1 MATLIRIALIDT
13 DPVLRAALVEQFGAS
28 SDFDIRG
35 AGTVAEAVSASNGDL
50 HHIDAVLLAG
60 EAASEESLGQLAA
73 AGFSGPVA
81 ALGASAS
88 LKGAAVL
95 TLDRPIR
102 FTTLASAIRGAL
114 HDHARS
120 DDARFR
126 IGPYEFQPSDR
137 TLTAEGRETVRL
149 TDKEAG
155 ILRYLHRAGR
165 PVARDEL
172 LGEVWGYNSGVTT
185 HTLETHIYRLRQK
198 MEPGSD
204 DARLLVTEESGY
216 TLAAAGEYSSGD

>member
-1 MATLIRIALIDT
+1 MAAVIRIALIDP
-13 DPVLRAALVEQFGAS
+13 DPVLRNALVEQFSVS
-28 SDFDIRG
+28 SDFDIRS
-35 AGTVAEAVSASNGDL
+35 AGSVADAVSDSHGDL
-50 HHIDAVLLAG
+50 HHIDAALLAG
-60 EAASEESLGQLAA
+60 TAASEESFDGLGA
-73 AGFSGPVA
+73 AGFSGPVI
-81 ALGASAS
+81 ALGHTANFKNPS
-88 LKGAAVL
+88 VL
-95 TLDRPIR
+95 PLDRPIR
-102 FTTLASAIRGAL
+102 FAALASTIRCAL

-137 TLTAEGRETVRL
+137 TLTAEGRETIRL

-204 DARLLVTEESGY
+204 DARLLVTEEGGY
-216 TLAAAGEYSSGD
+216 SLAPGE